1 MTTMNTKQKLKS
13 LDVLKGIAMIMII
26 VVHNRHFIMKDMNGM
41 RQLIN
46 YGQTGVQLFF
56 LISGMSLCYA
66 WYHLTESNQEKNWV
80 SCVKTFIRRRYLRL
94 APGFFIVLFINYILN
109 VILID
114 FLHMSPG
121 YIMNREPVGILV
133 NVLFLHGFFPDYIN
147 SVFPSGWYIGTTF
160 ILYALFPL
168 LVLSFEKLHTLNRHS
183 IFLLPIAFLSL
194 DLFISKGAVTMFGN
208 KFYPYNDSFMF
219 FFFPNQLPAF
229 ALGILLYFQEK
240 EYFSRHFPL
249 WLSTTLTVITS
260 YIAVHFYLHPNM
272 PYAFCIIPFLCGI
285 SFYWLAVTLL
295 HIEYKINRET
305 IAIKKSAKLSKIV
318 SYFVNFLADCGKN
331 SYGMYLVHGFF
342 SWYIMK
348 ALTTTLMKH
357 GINYNELQLYFLLL
371 VPTILAV
378 YGTGRWFDVLLNY
391 LDKKLRK

>member
-66 WYHLTESNQEKNWV
+66 WYHLTESYQKKNWI
-80 SCVKTFIRRRYLRL
+80 SCAKTFIWRRYLRL
-94 APGFFIVLFINYILN
+94 APGFLIILFINYILN

-114 FLHMSPG
+114 LLHMSPG
-121 YIMNREPVGILV
+121 YIMNREPVGILI
-133 NVLFLHGFFPDYIN
+133 NVLFLHGFFPKYIN

-160 ILYALFPL
+160 ILYTLFPFTILVYKSLYLQHKNTIVMIPVIFWALNL
-168 LVLSFEKLHTLNRHS
+168 LITKL
-183 IFLLPIAFLSL
+183 IFYFL
-194 DLFISKGAVTMFGN
+194 GEQ
-208 KFYPYNDSFMF
+208 FYPGNNSFMYF
-219 FFFPNQLPAF
+219 FFVNQLPAF
-229 ALGILLYFQEK
+229 SLGILLYFQEK
-240 EYFSRHFPL
+240 DDFSKRFPL
-249 WLSTTLTVITS
+249 WLSIILILITS
-260 YIAVHFYLHPNM
+260 YIAIYFFLHPDI
-272 PYAFCIIPFLCGI
+272 PYVFCLIPFLCGI
-285 SFYWLAVTLL
+285 SFYWLAVTFL
-295 HIEYKINRET
+295 HMEHGMNRDT
-305 IAIKKSAKLSKIV
+305 IDIKKSAKLSKIV
-318 SYFVNFLADCGKN
+318 SYFIDFLADCGKH

-342 SWYIMK
+342 SWYIIK
-348 ALTTTLMKH
+348 ALTSTLMKH
-357 GINYNELQLYFLLL
+357 GINYNDLQLYFLLL

-378 YGTGRWFDVLLNY
+378 YGTGRLLDILLNY